1 VGSIRPK
8 TLIVSAAAVLAI
20 AAGLLAVLLL
30 APSSSRWFRTPV
42 SCSLELDREPGPIP
56 AKTPVTLT
64 FVTAGISSVY
74 GYEVDVDGDIAV
86 TGTTIERRFSTV
98 TSFTVPG
105 LSTVTV
111 TLSVDGT
118 PSTFLFVLKVS

>member
-1 VGSIRPK
+1 M
-8 TLIVSAAAVLAI
+8 SAAAVLVI

-30 APSSSRWFRTPV
+30 VPSSSRWFKQRV
-42 SCSLELDREPGPIP
+42 SCSLELDREAGPIP
-56 AKTPVTLT
+56 ARTPVTLT
-64 FVTAGISSVY
+64 FVTAGISGAY

-86 TGTTIERRFSTV
+86 TGTTNERRFSTV

-118 PSTFLFVLKVS
+118 PSTFLFMLKIS